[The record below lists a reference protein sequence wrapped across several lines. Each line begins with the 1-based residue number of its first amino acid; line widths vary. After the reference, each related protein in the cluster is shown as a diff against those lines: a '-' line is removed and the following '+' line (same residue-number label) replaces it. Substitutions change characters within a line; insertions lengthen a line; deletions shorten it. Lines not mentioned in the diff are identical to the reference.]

1 MCRLTTCTVRGL
13 LNIRQAPHFI
23 TNKEEGERNATLQ
36 AA

>member
-1 MCRLTTCTVRGL
+1 MRAYNTHSKGPVEHKTG
-13 LNIRQAPHFI
+13 PHFI